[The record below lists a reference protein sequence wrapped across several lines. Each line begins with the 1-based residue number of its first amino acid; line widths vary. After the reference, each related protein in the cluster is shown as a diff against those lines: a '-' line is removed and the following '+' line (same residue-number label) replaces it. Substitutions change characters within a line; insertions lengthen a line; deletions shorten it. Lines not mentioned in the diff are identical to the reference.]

1 MVYGFMLIQSLTETW
16 KLGFHVNS
24 SHTPQTKFTII
35 IHFLGKL
42 MDDELICFEGLF
54 RASYVG
60 PCQCYE
66 VENMDRTAHEKPH
79 SPL

>member
-1 MVYGFMLIQSLTETW
+1 
-16 KLGFHVNS
+16 
-24 SHTPQTKFTII
+24 
-35 IHFLGKL
+35 

-79 SPL
+79 SPLWNSKKAFKISAMRDQTSNIMSSELLMSLNIQNRSW